1 MRAIAELSVADW
13 HRLNRLLE
21 AALGLDGEA
30 RAAWLSTLPT
40 PDAELRPL
48 LKRLLSATDLTE
60 TAQFVAVP
68 SRSVVKV
75 TASRSRPAS

>member
-21 AALGLDGEA
+21 AGLGLEDEA
-30 RAAWLSTLPT
+30 RVAWLSTLPT

-48 LKRLLSATDLTE
+48 LEQLLSPQDLTAFIKNE
-60 TAQFVAVP
+60 IASWTPIVE
-68 SRSVVKV
+68 SVGLRK
-75 TASRSRPAS
+75 